1 MLFALRVAFRYLT
14 ANRAQ
19 TGLLIGGV
27 ALSVIVFVF
36 MTALIRGLALFLTA
50 QTTGQIAHVEMEPPR
65 RIAQVLGTDGR
76 FAAQP
81 ISTFQR
87 QQIRNWQLIV
97 GQAEQL
103 DHVVAVVP
111 EVTGNG
117 FLVRGTAVAPV
128 ALLGIDP
135 AQIDAIIPLSKSIV
149 DGSADLST
157 GGLLIGAELAED
169 LGLRAGI
176 PVLLRSDRGVE
187 RLIPVTGIF
196 RVGLSNVDRRVAY
209 LSIAVARPLLALPN
223 GVTSVSIKLD
233 DPALAPSVAEQLKRQ
248 IPLKVTAWQEKNRN
262 LQTALESQGRT
273 GNFIQAFAMIA
284 IMISIASALLLTSV
298 RRRGEIGIMRSF
310 GISRSFVAS
319 VFVFQGV
326 IIGLVASLIGAAIGY
341 RLCLFLS
348 EGVTGPD
355 GGPLLPIAPAEGG
368 YVLVITLTVIG
379 SALSAILPAQAAA
392 RLDPVEAI
400 QQ

>member
-14 ANRAQ
+14 ANRIQ

-36 MTALIRGLALFLTA
+36 MTALIRGLALFLIA

-65 RIAQVLGTDGR
+65 KIAQVLNADGR

-97 GQAEQL
+97 DQAEKL

-135 AQIDAIIPLSKSIV
+135 SQIDAIIPLSKSII

-176 PVLLRSDRGVE
+176 PVLLRSDRGIE

-196 RVGLSNVDRRVAY
+196 RIGLSNVDRRAAY

-248 IPLKVTAWQEKNRN
+248 MPLKITAWQEKNRS

-310 GISRSFVAS
+310 GISRTFVAS
-319 VFVFQGV
+319 VFVFQGI

-348 EGVTGPD
+348 EGITGPD

-368 YVLVITLTVIG
+368 YVLVIMLTVIG

-392 RLDPVEAI
+392 RLDPVDAI

>member
-14 ANRAQ
+14 ANRVQ
-19 TGLLIGGV
+19 SGLLIGGV

-50 QTTGQIAHVEMEPPR
+50 QTTGQIAHVEIEPQR
-65 RIAQVLGTDGR
+65 RIAQVIGADGR
-76 FAAQP
+76 FAVQP

-97 GQAEQL
+97 SQAERL
-103 DHVVAVVP
+103 NHVVAVVP

-128 ALLGIDP
+128 ALQGIDP
-135 AQIDAIIPLSKSIV
+135 SQIDAIIPLTKSMV
-149 DGSADLST
+149 DGSSDLST
-157 GGLLIGAELAED
+157 GGLVIGAELAED

-176 PVLLRSDRGVE
+176 PVLLRSDRGIE

-196 RVGLSNVDRRVAY
+196 RVGLSNVDRRIAY
-209 LSIAVARPLLALPN
+209 LSIAVARPLLSLPN

-248 IPLKVTAWQEKNRN
+248 MPLKITAWQEKNRN

-273 GNFIQAFAMIA
+273 GSFIQAFAMIA

-319 VFVFQGV
+319 VFVFQGIV
-326 IIGLVASLIGAAIGY
+326 IGLVASLIGAALGY

-348 EGVTGPD
+348 EDLTGPG
-355 GGPLLPIAPAEGG
+355 GGPLLPIAPTEGG
-368 YVLVITLTVIG
+368 YLLVITLTVIG

-392 RLDPVEAI
+392 RLDPVDAI

>member
-14 ANRAQ
+14 ANRIQ
-19 TGLLIGGV
+19 TGLLVGGV

-36 MTALIRGLALFLTA
+36 MTALIRGLALFLIA

-65 RIAQVLGTDGR
+65 RTAQVLNADGR

-87 QQIRNWQLIV
+87 QQIRNWQLV
-97 GQAEQL
+97 VDQAEKL

-135 AQIDAIIPLSKSIV
+135 SQIDAIIPLSKSII

-176 PVLLRSDRGVE
+176 PVLLRSDRGIE

-196 RVGLSNVDRRVAY
+196 RIGLSNVDRRAAY

-248 IPLKVTAWQEKNRN
+248 MPLKVTAWQEINRS

-284 IMISIASALLLTSV
+284 IMISIASALLITSV

-310 GISRSFVAS
+310 GISRGFVAS

-368 YVLVITLTVIG
+368 YVLVIALTVIG

>member
-14 ANRAQ
+14 ANRVQ
-19 TGLLIGGV
+19 SGLLIGGV

-36 MTALIRGLALFLTA
+36 MTALIRGLAIFLTA
-50 QTTGQIAHVEMEPPR
+50 QTTGQIAHVEIEPLPR
-65 RIAQVLGTDGR
+65 VAQVMSADSR

-97 GQAEQL
+97 GQAERL

-117 FLVRGTAVAPV
+117 FLVRGTAVAPI

-135 AQIDAIIPLSKSIV
+135 SQIDAIIPLTKSIV
-149 DGSADLST
+149 DGSSDLST
-157 GGLLIGAELAED
+157 GGLVIGAELAED

-176 PVLLRSDRGVE
+176 PVLLRSDRGIE

-209 LSIAVARPLLALPN
+209 LSIAVARPLLSLPN

-233 DPALAPSVAEQLKRQ
+233 DPALALSVAAQLKRQ
-248 IPLKVTAWQEKNRN
+248 MPLKITAWQEKNRN

-273 GNFIQAFAMIA
+273 GSFIQGFAMIA

-310 GISRSFVAS
+310 GISRAFVAW
-319 VFVFQGV
+319 VFVFQGI
-326 IIGLVASLIGAAIGY
+326 IIGLVASLIGAGLGY
-341 RLCLFLS
+341 WLCLFLS
-348 EGVTGPD
+348 EGLTGPT
-355 GGPLLPIAPAEGG
+355 GEPSLPIAPSEGG
-368 YVLVITLTVIG
+368 YLLVITLTVVG

>member
-14 ANRAQ
+14 ANRVQ
-19 TGLLIGGV
+19 SGLLIGGV

-36 MTALIRGLALFLTA
+36 MTALIRGLAIFLTA
-50 QTTGQIAHVEMEPPR
+50 QTTGQIAHVEIEPQR
-65 RIAQVLGTDGR
+65 RVAQVMNADGR

-97 GQAEQL
+97 GQAERL

-128 ALLGIDP
+128 ALQGIDP
-135 AQIDAIIPLSKSIV
+135 SQIDAIIPLTKSIV
-149 DGSADLST
+149 DGSSDLST
-157 GGLLIGAELAED
+157 GGLVIGAELAED
-169 LGLRAGI
+169 LGLRAGM
-176 PVLLRSDRGVE
+176 PVLLRSDRGIE

-209 LSIAVARPLLALPN
+209 LSIAVARPLLSLPN

-233 DPALAPSVAEQLKRQ
+233 NPALALSVAEQLKRQ
-248 IPLKVTAWQEKNRN
+248 MPLKVTAWQEKNRN

-319 VFVFQGV
+319 VFVFQGI
-326 IIGLVASLIGAAIGY
+326 IIGLVASLIGAGLGY
-341 RLCLFLS
+341 WLCLYLS
-348 EGVTGPD
+348 EGLSDASGKPS
-355 GGPLLPIAPAEGG
+355 LPIAPGEGG
-368 YVLVITLTVIG
+368 YLLVIILTVVG
-379 SALSAILPAQAAA
+379 SALSAIMPAQAAA

>member
-14 ANRAQ
+14 ANRVQ
-19 TGLLIGGV
+19 TGLLISGV
-27 ALSVIVFVF
+27 ALSVVVFVF
-36 MTALIRGLALFLTA
+36 MTALIRGLAMFLTA
-50 QTTGQIAHVEMEPPR
+50 QTTGQIAHIEMEPPR
-65 RIAQVLGTDGR
+65 RIAQVMSADAR
-76 FAAQP
+76 FAIQP

-87 QQIRNWQLIV
+87 QQIRNAQLIV
-97 GQAEQL
+97 DQTERL
-103 DHVVAVVP
+103 NHVVAVVP

-117 FLVRGTAVAPV
+117 FLVRGTAVAPI
-128 ALLGIDP
+128 ALQGIDP
-135 AQIDAIIPLSKSIV
+135 SQIDAIIPLSKSIV

-157 GGLLIGAELAED
+157 GGLVIGAELAED

-176 PVLLRSDRGVE
+176 PVLLRSDRGIE
-187 RLIPVTGIF
+187 RLIPVTGVF
-196 RVGLSNVDRRVAY
+196 RIGLSSVDRRVAY
-209 LSIAVARPLLALPN
+209 LSIAAARPLLALPN
-223 GVTSVSIKLD
+223 GVTSISIKLD
-233 DPALAPSVAEQLKRQ
+233 DPSLAPAIAEQLKRQ
-248 IPLKVTAWQEKNRN
+248 TPLKITAWQEKNRK

-273 GNFIQAFAMIA
+273 GNFIQAFALIA

-310 GISRSFVAS
+310 GISRGFVAS

-326 IIGLVASLIGAAIGY
+326 IIGLVASLLGAVLGY
-341 RLCLFLS
+341 RLCLFLGES
-348 EGVTGPD
+348 FIGPD

-368 YVLVITLTVIG
+368 YLLVITLTVIG
-379 SALSAILPAQAAA
+379 AALSAIMPAQAAA

>member
-14 ANRAQ
+14 ANRVQ
-19 TGLLIGGV
+19 SGLLIGGV

-50 QTTGQIAHVEMEPPR
+50 QTTGQIAHVEIEPQR
-65 RIAQVLGTDGR
+65 RIAQVIGADGR
-76 FAAQP
+76 FAVQP

-87 QQIRNWQLIV
+87 QQIRNWQLIAS
-97 GQAEQL
+97 QAERL
-103 DHVVAVVP
+103 NHVVAVVP

-128 ALLGIDP
+128 ALQGIDP
-135 AQIDAIIPLSKSIV
+135 SQIDAIIPLSKSIV
-149 DGSADLST
+149 DGSSDLST
-157 GGLLIGAELAED
+157 GGLVIGAELAED

-176 PVLLRSDRGVE
+176 PVLLRSDRGIE

-196 RVGLSNVDRRVAY
+196 RVGLSNVDRRIAY
-209 LSIAVARPLLALPN
+209 LSIAVARPLLSLPN

-248 IPLKVTAWQEKNRN
+248 MPLKITAWQEKNRN

-273 GNFIQAFAMIA
+273 GSFIQAFAMIA

-319 VFVFQGV
+319 VFVFQGI
-326 IIGLVASLIGAAIGY
+326 IIGLVASLIGAALGY

-348 EGVTGPD
+348 EDLTGPG
-355 GGPLLPIAPAEGG
+355 GGPLLPIAPTEGG
-368 YVLVITLTVIG
+368 YLLVITLTVIG

-392 RLDPVEAI
+392 RLDPVDAI

>member
-14 ANRAQ
+14 ANRVQ
-19 TGLLIGGV
+19 SGLLIGGV

-65 RIAQVLGTDGR
+65 RIAQVMGTDGG

-87 QQIRNWQLIV
+87 RQIRNWQLIV
-97 GQAEQL
+97 DQAAQL

-117 FLVRGTAVAPV
+117 FLVRGTAVAPI
-128 ALLGIDP
+128 ALQGIDP
-135 AQIDAIIPLSKSIV
+135 SQIDAIIPISQSIV
-149 DGSADLST
+149 NGSADLST

-176 PVLLRSDRGVE
+176 PVLLRSDRGIE

-196 RVGLSNVDRRVAY
+196 RIGLSNVDRRVAY
-209 LSIAVARPLLALPN
+209 MSIAVARPLLALPN

-233 DPALAPSVAEQLKRQ
+233 DPELAPSVAEQLKRQ
-248 IPLKVTAWQEKNRN
+248 IPLKITAWQEKNRN
-262 LQTALESQGRT
+262 LETALESQGRT
-273 GNFIQAFAMIA
+273 GNFIQAFALIA

-310 GISRSFVAS
+310 GISRGFIAS

-326 IIGLVASLIGAAIGY
+326 IIGLAGSLIGSALGY

-348 EGVTGPD
+348 EGVKGP
-355 GGPLLPIAPAEGG
+355 GGEPLLPIAPAEGG
-368 YVLVITLTVIG
+368 YVLVIVLTVIG

>member
-14 ANRAQ
+14 ANRVQ

-36 MTALIRGLALFLTA
+36 MTALIRGLAIFLTA
-50 QTTGQIAHVEMEPPR
+50 QTTGQIAHVEIEPLP
-65 RIAQVLGTDGR
+65 RIAEVISADNR

-87 QQIRNWQLIV
+87 QQIRNWQMIV
-97 GQAEQL
+97 SQAERV

-117 FLVRGTAVAPV
+117 FLLRGTAVAPV
-128 ALLGIDP
+128 ALQGIDP
-135 AQIDAIIPLSKSIV
+135 SQIDAIIPLTKSII
-149 DGSADLST
+149 DGSSDLST
-157 GGLLIGAELAED
+157 GGLVIGAELAED

-176 PVLLRSDRGVE
+176 PVLLHSDRGIE

-196 RVGLSNVDRRVAY
+196 RVGLSNLDRRIAY
-209 LSIAVARPLLALPN
+209 LSIAVARPLLSLSN

-233 DPALAPSVAEQLKRQ
+233 DPSLALSVSKQHKRQ
-248 IPLKVTAWQEKNRN
+248 MPLKITAWQEKNRN
-262 LQTALESQGRT
+262 LQTALVSQGRT

-298 RRRGEIGIMRSF
+298 RRRGEIGIMGSF
-310 GISRSFVAS
+310 GISRGFVAC
-319 VFVFQGV
+319 VFVF
-326 IIGLVASLIGAAIGY
+326 
-341 RLCLFLS
+341 
-348 EGVTGPD
+348 
-355 GGPLLPIAPAEGG
+355 
-368 YVLVITLTVIG
+368 
-379 SALSAILPAQAAA
+379 
-392 RLDPVEAI
+392 
-400 QQ
+400 

>member
-14 ANRAQ
+14 ANRIQ
-19 TGLLIGGV
+19 SGLLIGGV

-50 QTTGQIAHVEMEPPR
+50 QTTGQIAHVEIEPQR
-65 RIAQVLGTDGR
+65 RIAQIIGADGR
-76 FAAQP
+76 FAVQP

-97 GQAEQL
+97 SQAERL
-103 DHVVAVVP
+103 NHVVAVVP

-128 ALLGIDP
+128 ALQGIDP
-135 AQIDAIIPLSKSIV
+135 SQIDAIIPLTKSIV
-149 DGSADLST
+149 DGSSDLST
-157 GGLLIGAELAED
+157 GGLVIGAELAED

-176 PVLLRSDRGVE
+176 PVLLRSDRGIE

-209 LSIAVARPLLALPN
+209 LSIAVARPLLSLPN

-248 IPLKVTAWQEKNRN
+248 MPLKITAWQEKNRN

-273 GNFIQAFAMIA
+273 GSFIQAFAMIA

-319 VFVFQGV
+319 VFVFQGI
-326 IIGLVASLIGAAIGY
+326 IIGLVASLIGAALGY

-348 EGVTGPD
+348 EDLTGPG
-355 GGPLLPIAPAEGG
+355 GGPLLPIAPTEGG
-368 YVLVITLTVIG
+368 YLLVIALTVIG

-392 RLDPVEAI
+392 RLDPVDAI

>member
-14 ANRAQ
+14 ANRVQ
-19 TGLLIGGV
+19 SGLLIGGV

-36 MTALIRGLALFLTA
+36 MTALIRGLAIFLTA
-50 QTTGQIAHVEMEPPR
+50 QTTGQIAHVEIEPLPR
-65 RIAQVLGTDGR
+65 VAQVMSADGR

-97 GQAEQL
+97 GQTERL

-117 FLVRGTAVAPV
+117 FLVRGTAVAPIAV
-128 ALLGIDP
+128 LGIDP
-135 AQIDAIIPLSKSIV
+135 SQIDAIIPLTKSIV
-149 DGSADLST
+149 DGSSDLST

-176 PVLLRSDRGVE
+176 PVLLRSDRGIE

-196 RVGLSNVDRRVAY
+196 RLGLSNVDRRVAY
-209 LSIAVARPLLALPN
+209 LSIAAARPLLSLPN
-223 GVTSVSIKLD
+223 GVTSVSVKLD
-233 DPALAPSVAEQLKRQ
+233 DPALALSVAAQLKRQ
-248 IPLKVTAWQEKNRN
+248 MPLKITAWQEKNRN

-273 GNFIQAFAMIA
+273 GSFIQGFAMIA
-284 IMISIASALLLTSV
+284 IMIAIASALLLTSV

-310 GISRSFVAS
+310 GISRAFVAW
-319 VFVFQGV
+319 VFVFQGI
-326 IIGLVASLIGAAIGY
+326 IIGLVASLIGAGLGY
-341 RLCLFLS
+341 WLCLVLS
-348 EGVTGPD
+348 EGFTGLP
-355 GGPLLPIAPAEGG
+355 GEAALPIAPSEGG
-368 YVLVITLTVIG
+368 YLLVITLTIAG

>member
-14 ANRAQ
+14 ANRVQ
-19 TGLLIGGV
+19 SGLLIGGV

-50 QTTGQIAHVEMEPPR
+50 QTTGQIAHVEIEPQR
-65 RIAQVLGTDGR
+65 RIAQVIGADGR
-76 FAAQP
+76 FAGQP

-97 GQAEQL
+97 SQAERL
-103 DHVVAVVP
+103 NHVVAVVP

-128 ALLGIDP
+128 ALQGIDP
-135 AQIDAIIPLSKSIV
+135 SQIDAIIPLTKSIV
-149 DGSADLST
+149 DGSSDLST
-157 GGLLIGAELAED
+157 GGLVIGAELAED

-176 PVLLRSDRGVE
+176 PVLLRSDRGIE

-196 RVGLSNVDRRVAY
+196 RVGLSNVDRRIAY
-209 LSIAVARPLLALPN
+209 LSIAVARPLLSLPN
-223 GVTSVSIKLD
+223 GVTSLSIKLD
-233 DPALAPSVAEQLKRQ
+233 DPTLAPSVAEQLKRQ
-248 IPLKVTAWQEKNRN
+248 MPLKITAWQENNRN

-273 GNFIQAFAMIA
+273 GSFIQAFAMIA
-284 IMISIASALLLTSV
+284 IMISIASSLLLTSV

-319 VFVFQGV
+319 VFVFQGI
-326 IIGLVASLIGAAIGY
+326 IIGLVASLIGAALGY

-348 EGVTGPD
+348 EDLTGPG
-355 GGPLLPIAPAEGG
+355 GGPLLPIAPTEGG
-368 YVLVITLTVIG
+368 YLLVITLTVIG

-392 RLDPVEAI
+392 RLDPVDAI

>member
-1 MLFALRVAFRYLT
+1 MVFALRVAFRYLT
-14 ANRAQ
+14 ANRVQ
-19 TGLLIGGV
+19 SGLLIGGV

-50 QTTGQIAHVEMEPPR
+50 QTTGQIAHVEMEPQR
-65 RIAQVLGTDGR
+65 SIAPVMRADGR

-87 QQIRNWQLIV
+87 QQIRNWQLVV
-97 GQAEQL
+97 GQAERL

-128 ALLGIDP
+128 ALQGIDP
-135 AQIDAIIPLSKSIV
+135 SQIDAIIPLSKSMV

-157 GGLLIGAELAED
+157 GGLVIGAELAED

-176 PVLLRSDRGVE
+176 PVLLRSDRGIE

-196 RVGLSNVDRRVAY
+196 RIGLSNVDRRIAY

-223 GVTSVSIKLD
+223 GVTSISIKLD
-233 DPALAPSVAEQLKRQ
+233 DPSRATAVAEQLKRQ
-248 IPLKVTAWQEKNRN
+248 VPLKVTAWQEKNRN
-262 LQTALESQGRT
+262 LQTALDSQGRT

-310 GISRSFVAS
+310 GISRGFVAS
-319 VFVFQGV
+319 VFVFQGI
-326 IIGLVASLIGAAIGY
+326 IIGLVASLIGAGLGY

-348 EGVTGPD
+348 EDLTGPA

-368 YVLVITLTVIG
+368 YILVIALTVIG

>member
-14 ANRAQ
+14 ANRVQ
-19 TGLLIGGV
+19 SGLLIGGV

-65 RIAQVLGTDGR
+65 RIAQVMGTDGG

-87 QQIRNWQLIV
+87 RQIRNWQLIV
-97 GQAEQL
+97 DQAAQL

-117 FLVRGTAVAPV
+117 FLVRGTAVAPI
-128 ALLGIDP
+128 ALQGIDP
-135 AQIDAIIPLSKSIV
+135 SQIDAIIPISQSIV

-176 PVLLRSDRGVE
+176 PVLLRSDRGIE

-196 RVGLSNVDRRVAY
+196 RIGLSNVDRRVAY
-209 LSIAVARPLLALPN
+209 MSIAVARPLLALPN

-233 DPALAPSVAEQLKRQ
+233 DPELAPSVAEQLKRQ
-248 IPLKVTAWQEKNRN
+248 IPLKITAWQEKNRN
-262 LQTALESQGRT
+262 LETALESQGRT
-273 GNFIQAFAMIA
+273 GNFIQAFALIA

-310 GISRSFVAS
+310 GISRGFIAS

-326 IIGLVASLIGAAIGY
+326 IIGLAGSLIGSALGY

-348 EGVTGPD
+348 EGVKGPG

-368 YVLVITLTVIG
+368 YVLVIVLTVIG

>member
-1 MLFALRVAFRYLT
+1 MIFALRVAFRYLT
-14 ANRAQ
+14 ANRVQ
-19 TGLLIGGV
+19 SGLLIGGV

-50 QTTGQIAHVEMEPPR
+50 QTTGQIAHVEIEPQR
-65 RIAQVLGTDGR
+65 RVAQVMRADDR
-76 FAAQP
+76 FVAQP

-97 GQAEQL
+97 SQAERL
-103 DHVVAVVP
+103 EHVVAVVP

-128 ALLGIDP
+128 ALQGIDP
-135 AQIDAIIPLSKSIV
+135 SQIDAIIPLTKSII
-149 DGSADLST
+149 DGSSDLST

-176 PVLLRSDRGVE
+176 PVLLRSDRGIE

-196 RVGLSNVDRRVAY
+196 RIGLSNVDRRVAY
-209 LSIAVARPLLALPN
+209 LSTAVARPLLALPN

-233 DPALAPSVAEQLKRQ
+233 DPALALSVADQLKRQ
-248 IPLKVTAWQEKNRN
+248 MPLNITAWQEKNRS

-284 IMISIASALLLTSV
+284 IMISIASALLLTSL

-310 GISRSFVAS
+310 GISRGFVAS

-326 IIGLVASLIGAAIGY
+326 IIGLVASLIGAGLGY
-341 RLCLFLS
+341 GLCLYLS
-348 EGVTGPD
+348 EGLSDASGKPS
-355 GGPLLPIAPAEGG
+355 LPIAPAEGG
-368 YVLVITLTVIG
+368 YLLVIILTVVG

>member
-1 MLFALRVAFRYLT
+1 MLFALRVALRYLT
-14 ANRAQ
+14 ANRFQ
-19 TGLLIGGV
+19 TGLLVGGV

-50 QTTGQIAHVEMEPPR
+50 QTTGQIAHIEMEPTR
-65 RIAQVLGTDGR
+65 RVAQVANADAR
-76 FAAQP
+76 FVSQP
-81 ISTFQR
+81 VSTFQR

-97 GQAEQL
+97 DQAERTV
-103 DHVVAVVP
+103 HVVAVVP

-128 ALLGIDP
+128 ALQGIDP
-135 AQIDAIIPLSKSIV
+135 SQIDAIIPLSKSIV

-157 GGLLIGAELAED
+157 GGLVIGAELAED

-176 PVLLRSDRGVE
+176 PVLLRSDRGIE
-187 RLIPVTGIF
+187 RLIPVTGVF
-196 RVGLSNVDRRVAY
+196 RIGLSAVDRRVAY
-209 LSIAVARPLLALPN
+209 LSIAAARPLLALPN

-233 DPALAPSVAEQLKRQ
+233 DPALAPAVAAQLKRQ
-248 IPLKVTAWQEKNRN
+248 VPLKVTAWQEKNRN
-262 LQTALESQGRT
+262 LETALESQGRT
-273 GNFIQAFAMIA
+273 GNFIQGFAMIA

-310 GISRSFVAS
+310 GISRSFVAQ
-319 VFVFQGV
+319 VFVFQGI
-326 IIGLVASLIGAAIGY
+326 IIGLISSLIGAGLGY

-348 EGVTGPD
+348 EGVTGP
-355 GGPLLPIAPAEGG
+355 GGFPLLPIAPEEGG
-368 YVLVITLTVIG
+368 YVLVITLTVAG
-379 SALSAILPAQAAA
+379 SALAAILPAQAAA

>member
-14 ANRAQ
+14 ANRVQ

-36 MTALIRGLALFLTA
+36 MTALIRGLALFLTS

-65 RIAQVLGTDGR
+65 SIAQVLSADGR

-97 GQAEQL
+97 DQAEQL

-135 AQIDAIIPLSKSIV
+135 SQIDAIIPFSKSIV

-176 PVLLRSDRGVE
+176 PVLLRSDRGIE

-233 DPALAPSVAEQLKRQ
+233 DPALAPSVAEKLKRQ
-248 IPLKVTAWQEKNRN
+248 MPLKVTAWQEKNRN

-341 RLCLFLS
+341 RLCLYLS
-348 EGVTGPD
+348 EGITGPD

-400 QQ
+400 HQ

>member
-14 ANRAQ
+14 ANRVQ
-19 TGLLIGGV
+19 SGLLIGGV

-65 RIAQVLGTDGR
+65 RIAQVMGTDGG

-87 QQIRNWQLIV
+87 RQIRNWQLIV
-97 GQAEQL
+97 DQAAQL

-117 FLVRGTAVAPV
+117 FLVRGTAVAPI
-128 ALLGIDP
+128 ALQGIDP
-135 AQIDAIIPLSKSIV
+135 SQIDAIIPISQSIV

-196 RVGLSNVDRRVAY
+196 RIGLSNVDRRVAY
-209 LSIAVARPLLALPN
+209 MSIAVARPLLALPN

-233 DPALAPSVAEQLKRQ
+233 DPELAPSVAEQLKPQ
-248 IPLKVTAWQEKNRN
+248 IPLKITAWQEKNRN
-262 LQTALESQGRT
+262 LETALESQGRT
-273 GNFIQAFAMIA
+273 GNFIQAFALIA

-310 GISRSFVAS
+310 GISRGFIAS

-326 IIGLVASLIGAAIGY
+326 IIGLAGSLIGSALGY

-348 EGVTGPD
+348 EGVKGPG

-368 YVLVITLTVIG
+368 YVLVIVLTVIG

>member
-14 ANRAQ
+14 ANRVQ
-19 TGLLIGGV
+19 SGLLIGGV

-50 QTTGQIAHVEMEPPR
+50 QTTGQIAHVEMEPQR
-65 RIAQVLGTDGR
+65 RIAQVMRADGR

-97 GQAEQL
+97 GQAERL

-128 ALLGIDP
+128 ALEGIDP
-135 AQIDAIIPLSKSIV
+135 SQIDAIIPLSKSIV
-149 DGSADLST
+149 DGTADLST

-176 PVLLRSDRGVE
+176 PVLLRSDRGIE

-196 RVGLSNVDRRVAY
+196 RVGLSNVDRRIAY

-223 GVTSVSIKLD
+223 GVTSISIKLD
-233 DPALAPSVAEQLKRQ
+233 DPARAPTVAEQLTRQ
-248 IPLKVTAWQEKNRN
+248 VPLKVTAWQEKNRN

-310 GISRSFVAS
+310 GISRGFVAS
-319 VFVFQGV
+319 VFVFQGI
-326 IIGLVASLIGAAIGY
+326 IIGLVASLIGAGLGY

-348 EGVTGPD
+348 EDLTGPA

-368 YVLVITLTVIG
+368 YLLVITLTVIG

>member
-14 ANRAQ
+14 ANRVQ
-19 TGLLIGGV
+19 SGLLIGGV

-50 QTTGQIAHVEMEPPR
+50 QTTGQIAHVEIEPQR
-65 RIAQVLGTDGR
+65 RIAQVMGADGR
-76 FAAQP
+76 FAGQP

-97 GQAEQL
+97 SQAERL
-103 DHVVAVVP
+103 NHAVAVVP

-128 ALLGIDP
+128 ALQGIDP
-135 AQIDAIIPLSKSIV
+135 SQIDAIIPLTKSIV
-149 DGSADLST
+149 DGSSDLST
-157 GGLLIGAELAED
+157 GGLVIGAELAED

-176 PVLLRSDRGVE
+176 PVLLRSDRGIE

-196 RVGLSNVDRRVAY
+196 RVGLSNVDRRIAY
-209 LSIAVARPLLALPN
+209 LSIAVARPLLSLPN

-248 IPLKVTAWQEKNRN
+248 MPLKITAWQEKNRN

-273 GNFIQAFAMIA
+273 GSFIQAFAMIA

-319 VFVFQGV
+319 VFVFQGI
-326 IIGLVASLIGAAIGY
+326 IIGLVASLIGAALGY

-348 EGVTGPD
+348 EDLTGPG
-355 GGPLLPIAPAEGG
+355 GGPLLPIAPTEGG
-368 YVLVITLTVIG
+368 YLLVITLTVIG

-392 RLDPVEAI
+392 RLDPVDAI

>member
-1 MLFALRVAFRYLT
+1 
-14 ANRAQ
+14 
-19 TGLLIGGV
+19 
-27 ALSVIVFVF
+27 
-36 MTALIRGLALFLTA
+36 
-50 QTTGQIAHVEMEPPR
+50 
-65 RIAQVLGTDGR
+65 
-76 FAAQP
+76 
-81 ISTFQR
+81 
-87 QQIRNWQLIV
+87 
-97 GQAEQL
+97 
-103 DHVVAVVP
+103 
-111 EVTGNG
+111 
-117 FLVRGTAVAPV
+117 VAPI
-128 ALLGIDP
+128 ALQGIDP
-135 AQIDAIIPLSKSIV
+135 SQIDAIIPLSKSII

-169 LGLRAGI
+169 LGLRAGV
-176 PVLLRSDRGVE
+176 PVILRSDRGIE

-196 RVGLSNVDRRVAY
+196 RIGLSNVDRRVAY

-233 DPALAPSVAEQLKRQ
+233 DPALAPFIAEQLKRQ
-248 IPLKVTAWQEKNRN
+248 LPLKVTAWQEKNRN
-262 LQTALESQGRT
+262 LETALESQGRT
-273 GNFIQAFAMIA
+273 GNFIQAFALIA

-310 GISRSFVAS
+310 GISRGFVAS

-326 IIGLVASLIGAAIGY
+326 IIGLAGSLIGSALGY

-348 EGVTGPD
+348 EGITGPD

-368 YVLVITLTVIG
+368 YVLVIVLTVVG
-379 SALSAILPAQAAA
+379 SAISAILPAQAAA

>member
-1 MLFALRVAFRYLT
+1 MFALRVAFRYLT
-14 ANRAQ
+14 ANRVQ
-19 TGLLIGGV
+19 SGLLIGGV

-36 MTALIRGLALFLTA
+36 MTALIRGLALFLTV

-65 RIAQVLGTDGR
+65 RIAEVMGPDAR

-87 QQIRNWQLIV
+87 QQIRNWQLMV
-97 GQAEQL
+97 DQAEQL

-111 EVTGNG
+111 EVNGNG
-117 FLVRGTAVAPV
+117 FLVRGTAVAPI
-128 ALLGIDP
+128 ALQGIDP
-135 AQIDAIIPLSKSIV
+135 SQIDAIIPLSKSII

-169 LGLRAGI
+169 LGLRAGV
-176 PVLLRSDRGVE
+176 PVILRSDRGIE

-196 RVGLSNVDRRVAY
+196 RIGLSNVDRRVAY

-233 DPALAPSVAEQLKRQ
+233 DPALAPLIAEQLKRQ
-248 IPLKVTAWQEKNRN
+248 LPLKVTAWQEKNRN
-262 LQTALESQGRT
+262 LETALESQGRT
-273 GNFIQAFAMIA
+273 GNFIQAFALIA

-310 GISRSFVAS
+310 GISRGFVAS

-326 IIGLVASLIGAAIGY
+326 IIGLAGSLIGSALGY

-348 EGVTGPD
+348 EGITGPD

-368 YVLVITLTVIG
+368 YVLVIVLTVVG
-379 SALSAILPAQAAA
+379 SAISAILPAQAAA

>member
-14 ANRAQ
+14 ANRVQ
-19 TGLLIGGV
+19 SGLLIGGV
-27 ALSVIVFVF
+27 ALSVIVFIF

-50 QTTGQIAHVEMEPPR
+50 QTTGQIAHVEIESQR
-65 RIAQVLGTDGR
+65 RIAHVIDADGR

-81 ISTFQR
+81 VSTFQR

-97 GQAEQL
+97 GQAERI

-128 ALLGIDP
+128 AVQGLDP
-135 AQIDAIIPLSKSIV
+135 SQIDAIIPLTKSMV
-149 DGSADLST
+149 DGSSDLST
-157 GGLLIGAELAED
+157 GGLVIGAELAED
-169 LGLRAGI
+169 LGLRAGM
-176 PVLLRSDRGVE
+176 PVLLRSDRGIE

-196 RVGLSNVDRRVAY
+196 RIGLSNVDRRIAY

-223 GVTSVSIKLD
+223 GVTAIAIKLD
-233 DPALAPSVAEQLKRQ
+233 NPALALSVAEELRRQ
-248 IPLKVTAWQEKNRN
+248 MPLKVSAWQEKNRN
-262 LQTALESQGRT
+262 LQTALDSQGRT
-273 GNFIQAFAMIA
+273 GSFIQAFAMIA

-310 GISRSFVAS
+310 GISRAFVAS
-319 VFVFQGV
+319 VFVFQGI
-326 IIGLVASLIGAAIGY
+326 IIGLVASLIGAGLGY
-341 RLCLFLS
+341 WLCLFLS
-348 EGVTGPD
+348 EGLKGPG

-368 YVLVITLTVIG
+368 YLLVITLTVIG
-379 SALSAILPAQAAA
+379 SALSAILPARAAA

>member
-14 ANRAQ
+14 ANRVQ
-19 TGLLIGGV
+19 SGLLIGGV

-36 MTALIRGLALFLTA
+36 MTALIRGLAIFLTA
-50 QTTGQIAHVEMEPPR
+50 QTTGQIAHVEIEPLPR
-65 RIAQVLGTDGR
+65 VAQVMSADNR

-97 GQAEQL
+97 GQAERL

-117 FLVRGTAVAPV
+117 FLVRGTAVAPI

-135 AQIDAIIPLSKSIV
+135 SQIDAIIPLTKSIV
-149 DGSADLST
+149 DGSSDLST
-157 GGLLIGAELAED
+157 GGLVIGAELAED

-176 PVLLRSDRGVE
+176 PVLLRSDRGIE

-209 LSIAVARPLLALPN
+209 LSIAVARPLLSLPN
-223 GVTSVSIKLD
+223 GVTSVSVKLD
-233 DPALAPSVAEQLKRQ
+233 DPALALSVTEQLKRQ
-248 IPLKVTAWQEKNRN
+248 MPLKITAWQEKNRN

-273 GNFIQAFAMIA
+273 GSFIQGFAMIA

-310 GISRSFVAS
+310 GISRAFVAW
-319 VFVFQGV
+319 VFVFQGI
-326 IIGLVASLIGAAIGY
+326 IIGLVASLIGAGLGY
-341 RLCLFLS
+341 WLCLFLS
-348 EGVTGPD
+348 EGLTGPT
-355 GGPLLPIAPAEGG
+355 GEPSLPIAPSEGG
-368 YVLVITLTVIG
+368 YLLVITLTVVG

>member
-14 ANRAQ
+14 ANRVQ
-19 TGLLIGGV
+19 SGLLIGGV

-36 MTALIRGLALFLTA
+36 MTALIRGLALFLTV
-50 QTTGQIAHVEMEPPR
+50 QTTGQIAHVEMEPPPR
-65 RIAQVLGTDGR
+65 MAEVMGSDAR
-76 FAAQP
+76 FVAQP

-87 QQIRNWQLIV
+87 QQIRNWQLMV
-97 GQAEQL
+97 DQAEQL

-111 EVTGNG
+111 EVNGNG
-117 FLVRGTAVAPV
+117 FLVRGTAVAPI
-128 ALLGIDP
+128 ALQGIDP
-135 AQIDAIIPLSKSIV
+135 SQIDAIIPLSKSII

-169 LGLRAGI
+169 LGLRAGV
-176 PVLLRSDRGVE
+176 PVILRSDRGIE

-196 RVGLSNVDRRVAY
+196 RIGLSNVDRRVAY

-233 DPALAPSVAEQLKRQ
+233 DPALAPFIAEQLKRQ
-248 IPLKVTAWQEKNRN
+248 LPLKVTAWQEKNRN
-262 LQTALESQGRT
+262 LETALESQGRT
-273 GNFIQAFAMIA
+273 GNFIQAFALIA

-310 GISRSFVAS
+310 GISRGFVAS
-319 VFVFQGV
+319 VFIFQGV
-326 IIGLVASLIGAAIGY
+326 IIGLAGSLIGSALGY

-348 EGVTGPD
+348 EGITGPD

-368 YVLVITLTVIG
+368 YVLVIVLTVVG
-379 SALSAILPAQAAA
+379 SAISAILPAQAAA

>member
-1 MLFALRVAFRYLT
+1 MLFALQVAFRYLT
-14 ANRAQ
+14 ANRVQ
-19 TGLLIGGV
+19 SGLLIGGV

-36 MTALIRGLALFLTA
+36 MTALIRGLAIFLTA
-50 QTTGQIAHVEMEPPR
+50 QTTGQIAHIEIEALP
-65 RIAQVLGTDGR
+65 RIAQVISADGR

-97 GQAEQL
+97 GQAERL

-135 AQIDAIIPLSKSIV
+135 AQIDAIIPLTKFIV
-149 DGSADLST
+149 DGSSDLST
-157 GGLLIGAELAED
+157 GGLVIGAELAED
-169 LGLRAGI
+169 LGLRAGS
-176 PVLLRSDRGVE
+176 PVLLRSDRGIE

-196 RVGLSNVDRRVAY
+196 RVGLSNVDRRVVY
-209 LSIAVARPLLALPN
+209 LSNAVARPLLSLPN
-223 GVTSVSIKLD
+223 GVTSVSIKLN
-233 DPALAPSVAEQLKRQ
+233 DPALALSVAQKLKRQ
-248 IPLKVTAWQEKNRN
+248 MPLKVTAWQEKNRN

-310 GISRSFVAS
+310 GISRAFVAQ
-319 VFVFQGV
+319 VFVFQGI
-326 IIGLVASLIGAAIGY
+326 IIGLVASMIGAGLGY
-341 RLCLFLS
+341 WLCLFLS
-348 EGVTGPD
+348 EGLTGPA
-355 GGPLLPIAPAEGG
+355 GEPSLPIAPSEGG
-368 YVLVITLTVIG
+368 YLLVITLTVFG
-379 SALSAILPAQAAA
+379 SALSAILPARAAA

>member
-14 ANRAQ
+14 ANRVQ

-50 QTTGQIAHVEMEPPR
+50 QTTGQIAHVEIEPQR
-65 RIAQVLGTDGR
+65 RIAQVMSADRR

-87 QQIRNWQLIV
+87 QQIRNWQVIV
-97 GQAEQL
+97 GQAERL
-103 DHVVAVVP
+103 NHVVAVVP

-128 ALLGIDP
+128 ALQGIDP
-135 AQIDAIIPLSKSIV
+135 SQIDAIIPLTKSIV
-149 DGSADLST
+149 DGSSDLST
-157 GGLLIGAELAED
+157 GGLVIGAELAED

-176 PVLLRSDRGVE
+176 PVLLRSDRGIE

-196 RVGLSNVDRRVAY
+196 RVGLSNVDRRIAY
-209 LSIAVARPLLALPN
+209 LSIAVARPLLSLPN

-233 DPALAPSVAEQLKRQ
+233 DPALALSVAEQLKRQ
-248 IPLKVTAWQEKNRN
+248 MPLKITAWQEKNRN
-262 LQTALESQGRT
+262 LQSALESQGRT
-273 GNFIQAFAMIA
+273 GSFIQAFAMIA

-310 GISRSFVAS
+310 GISRGFVAS
-319 VFVFQGV
+319 VFVFQGI
-326 IIGLVASLIGAAIGY
+326 IIGLIASLIGAALGY
-341 RLCLFLS
+341 RLCLFLG
-348 EGVTGPD
+348 EELTGPQ

-368 YVLVITLTVIG
+368 YLLVITLTVIG
-379 SALSAILPAQAAA
+379 SALSAILPARAAA

>member
-14 ANRAQ
+14 ANRVQ
-19 TGLLIGGV
+19 SGLLVGGV

-36 MTALIRGLALFLTA
+36 MTALIRGLAIFLTA
-50 QTTGQIAHVEMEPPR
+50 QTTGQIAHVEIEPLPR
-65 RIAQVLGTDGR
+65 TAQVMDADGR

-97 GQAEQL
+97 GQAERL

-117 FLVRGTAVAPV
+117 FIVRGTAVAPI
-128 ALLGIDP
+128 ALQGIDP
-135 AQIDAIIPLSKSIV
+135 SQIDAIIPLTKSIV
-149 DGSADLST
+149 DGSSDLST
-157 GGLLIGAELAED
+157 GGLVIGAELAED

-176 PVLLRSDRGVE
+176 PVLLRSDRGIE

-209 LSIAVARPLLALPN
+209 LSIAVARPLLSLPN

-233 DPALAPSVAEQLKRQ
+233 DPALALSVAEQLKRQ
-248 IPLKVTAWQEKNRN
+248 MPLKVTAWQEKNRN

-319 VFVFQGV
+319 VFVFQGI
-326 IIGLVASLIGAAIGY
+326 IIGLVASLIGAGLGY
-341 RLCLFLS
+341 WLCLYLS
-348 EGVTGPD
+348 EGFSDASGKPS
-355 GGPLLPIAPAEGG
+355 LPIAPGEGG
-368 YVLVITLTVIG
+368 YLLVIILTVVG
-379 SALSAILPAQAAA
+379 SALSAIMPAQAAA

>member
-1 MLFALRVAFRYLT
+1 MLFALRVAMRYLT
-14 ANRAQ
+14 ANRFQ

-50 QTTGQIAHVEMEPPR
+50 QTTGQIAHIILEPPR
-65 RIAQVLGTDGR
+65 RVAQVIDADDR

-97 GQAEQL
+97 NQAERIN
-103 DHVVAVVP
+103 HVVAVVP

-117 FLVRGTAVAPV
+117 FLVRGTAVAPI
-128 ALLGIDP
+128 ALQGVDP
-135 AQIDAIIPLSKSIV
+135 SQIDAIIPLSKSII

-157 GGLLIGAELAED
+157 GGLVIGAELAED
-169 LGLRAGI
+169 LGLRAGG
-176 PVLLRSDRGVE
+176 PVLLRSDRGID

-196 RVGLSNVDRRVAY
+196 RIGLSNVDRRVAY
-209 LSIAVARPLLALPN
+209 LSIAGARPLLALPN
-223 GVTSVSIKLD
+223 GVTSISIKLD
-233 DPALAPSVAEQLKRQ
+233 DPSLAPSVAEQLKRQ
-248 IPLKVTAWQEKNRN
+248 LPLKVTAWQENNRN

-310 GISRSFVAS
+310 GISRGFVAS
-319 VFVFQGV
+319 VFVFQG
-326 IIGLVASLIGAAIGY
+326 IMIGLAGSAIGSALGY

-348 EGVTGPD
+348 EDLTGVD

-368 YVLVITLTVIG
+368 YVLVIVLTVIG

>member
-1 MLFALRVAFRYLT
+1 MVFALRVAFRYLT
-14 ANRAQ
+14 ANRVQ
-19 TGLLIGGV
+19 SGLLIGGV

-36 MTALIRGLALFLTA
+36 MTALIRGLAIFLTA
-50 QTTGQIAHVEMEPPR
+50 QTTGQIAHVEIEPLPR
-65 RIAQVLGTDGR
+65 VAQVMSADSR

-97 GQAEQL
+97 GQTERL

-117 FLVRGTAVAPV
+117 FLVRGTAVAPI

-135 AQIDAIIPLSKSIV
+135 SQIDAIIPLTKSIV
-149 DGSADLST
+149 DGSSDLST

-176 PVLLRSDRGVE
+176 PVLLRSDRGIE

-196 RVGLSNVDRRVAY
+196 RLGLSNVDRRVAY
-209 LSIAVARPLLALPN
+209 LSIAAARPLLSLPN
-223 GVTSVSIKLD
+223 GVTSVSVKLD
-233 DPALAPSVAEQLKRQ
+233 DPALALSIAAQLKRQ
-248 IPLKVTAWQEKNRN
+248 MPLKITAWQEKNRN
-262 LQTALESQGRT
+262 LHTALESQGRT
-273 GNFIQAFAMIA
+273 GSFIQGFAMIA
-284 IMISIASALLLTSV
+284 IMIAIASALLLTSV

-310 GISRSFVAS
+310 GISRAFVAW
-319 VFVFQGV
+319 VFVFQGM
-326 IIGLVASLIGAAIGY
+326 IIGLVASLIGAGLGY
-341 RLCLFLS
+341 WLCLVLS
-348 EGVTGPD
+348 EGFTGLP
-355 GGPLLPIAPAEGG
+355 GEAALPIEPSEGG
-368 YVLVITLTVIG
+368 YLLVITLTVAG